1 MRARLGLRGSE
12 GEDKMRL
19 VVASVLLILGLHGS
33 PIVARDVGLS
43 AGPARPVHT
52 YSIVA
57 RDPAT
62 GEMGV
67 AVQSHWFAV
76 GPLVAWVEAG
86 VGAVATQSFI
96 DVRYGA
102 SGLDLLRAGWSSR
115 QALQALIQADPHP
128 EVRQVAMID
137 VSGEIA
143 VHTGER
149 CIRYAG
155 HRTGE
160 NFSVQANLML
170 NDGVWV
176 AMAEAYKG
184 AQGGLAERMLAAL
197 EAAQAMGG
205 DARGKQAAALLV
217 VRGKSTGRPWADR
230 IVDLRIDDHPE
241 PIRELRRLLT
251 LHTAYE
257 HMNRG
262 DLAIEQGEVD
272 GALAEYGAAETLV
285 PGNAEM
291 KFWHAVSLVNAK
303 RSAEALTLF
312 DQVFKTNDNWRLLV
326 PRLAEAQLLP
336 QDKAIV
342 ARILSVAPAP

>member
-1 MRARLGLRGSE
+1 
-12 GEDKMRL
+12 MRL
-19 VVASVLLILGLHGS
+19 VIAIVLLSLGLHGS
-33 PIVARDVGLS
+33 PARAQELSLS
-43 AGPARPVHT
+43 AGQLRPVHT

-67 AVQSHWFAV
+67 AVQSHWFSV
-76 GPLVAWVEAG
+76 GPLVAWAEAG

-102 SGLDLLRAGWSSR
+102 SGLDLMRSGWTPR
-115 QALQALIQADPHP
+115 QALQALVKADPHP

-137 VSGEIA
+137 ASGEVA

-155 HRTGE
+155 HRTGDS
-160 NFSVQANLML
+160 FSVQANLML

-176 AMAEAYKG
+176 AMAEAYRG
-184 AQGGLAERMLAAL
+184 ARGSLAKRMLAAL
-197 EAAQAMGG
+197 EAAQATGG
-205 DARGKQAAALLV
+205 DARGKQSAAVLV
-217 VRGKSTGRPWADR
+217 VRGESTGKPWADR
-230 IVDLRIDDHPE
+230 LVDLRIDDHAE

-262 DLAIEQGEVD
+262 DLAIEQGNVE
-272 GALAEYGAAETLV
+272 GALAEYGEAETLV

-291 KFWHAVSLVNAK
+291 KFWHAVSLVNAG
-303 RSAEALTLF
+303 RIAAALPLF
-312 DQVFKTNDNWRLLV
+312 EQVFKTNDNWRLLV
-326 PRLAEAQLLP
+326 PRLAAAQLLP
-336 QDKAIV
+336 QDDAIV
-342 ARILSVAPAP
+342 ERILSVAAATE

>member
-1 MRARLGLRGSE
+1 MRSLFAF
-12 GEDKMRL
+12 
-19 VVASVLLILGLHGS
+19 VVLILGLQAPPASAQESG
-33 PIVARDVGLS
+33 VAAVQV
-43 AGPARPVHT
+43 RPVHT

-57 RDPAT
+57 RDSAT

-76 GPLVAWVEAG
+76 GPLVAWAEAG

-102 SGLDLLRAGWSSR
+102 SGLDLMRSGWSAR
-115 QALQALIQADPHP
+115 LALQALVKADPHP
-128 EVRQVAMID
+128 EVRQVAMVD
-137 VSGEIA
+137 AKGEVA
-143 VHTGER
+143 VHTGAR

-170 NDGVWV
+170 NDGVWA
-176 AMAEAYKG
+176 AMADAYTG
-184 AQGGLAERMLAAL
+184 ARGSLAERMLAAL

-217 VRGKSTGRPWADR
+217 VRGESTGRPWADR
-230 IVDLRIDDHPE
+230 VVDLRIDDHPE
-241 PIRELRRLLT
+241 PLRELRRLLT
-251 LHTAYE
+251 LDTAYQ

-262 DLAIEQGEVD
+262 DLAIEQGNVE
-272 GALAEYGAAETLV
+272 GALAEYSAAETLV

-303 RSAEALTLF
+303 RIDAALPLF
-312 DQVFKTNDNWRLLV
+312 EQAFKAGENWPLLV
-326 PRLAEAQLLP
+326 PRLATAGLLP

-342 ARILSVAPAP
+342 EQILSVAPAP